1 MEVRKGQRGRGSE
14 RKKEEDE
21 GWKVKKEEMEGKIY
35 EKQVEEKWKKGE
47 NGGKKKVNMREC
59 GRGEKGSRK
68 CSNEERSKMGK

>member
-35 EKQVEEKWKKGE
+35 EKQVEEKWKKGR
-47 NGGKKKVNMREC
+47 M
-59 GRGEKGSRK
+59 
-68 CSNEERSKMGK
+68 EERKKGI